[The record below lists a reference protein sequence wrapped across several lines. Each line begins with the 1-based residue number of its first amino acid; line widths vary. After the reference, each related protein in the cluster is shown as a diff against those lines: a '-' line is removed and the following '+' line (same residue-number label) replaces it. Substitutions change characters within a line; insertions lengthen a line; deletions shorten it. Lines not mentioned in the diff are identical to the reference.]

1 MSQKVF
7 KSQKNQIVL
16 TDEFLVFDKN
26 KSIHFD
32 HLLVVK
38 MNKGPKSAYVIIGQY
53 RPGRWFTYLNIH
65 ADDFVTEL
73 LSKPGVNIIEKEVVK
88 SPKRW
93 KKSSGSLNFSDGTSL
108 HWYPA
113 EGTSFLFF
121 KEGNKRLGYDYM
133 PLIFNKRNF
142 KPIAAKT
149 DSEID
154 WLRSDSTVLFNPWS
168 DVETHLESIE
178 EYGSKRTNEP
188 DDEWNESYGLG
199 IMEHIGAGCLGFIAV
214 IVLII
219 LLAFIMS

>member
-1 MSQKVF
+1 
-7 KSQKNQIVL
+7 
-16 TDEFLVFDKN
+16 
-26 KSIHFD
+26 
-32 HLLVVK
+32 
-38 MNKGPKSAYVIIGQY
+38 
-53 RPGRWFTYLNIH
+53 
-65 ADDFVTEL
+65 L

-154 WLRSDSTVLFNPWS
+154 
-168 DVETHLESIE
+168 
-178 EYGSKRTNEP
+178 
-188 DDEWNESYGLG
+188 
-199 IMEHIGAGCLGFIAV
+199 
-214 IVLII
+214 
-219 LLAFIMS
+219 